1 LRSRPTRLLLF
12 REFNARICLFDI
24 VVSKQPG
31 LNVFLDIDREQP
43 ERDAQSDS
51 AVRRRHLR
59 DVRRPYERLQC
70 IAERIDDEIEDE
82 LNNLAVKE
90 QPYLLEV
97 LDKRSGL

>member
-1 LRSRPTRLLLF
+1 
-12 REFNARICLFDI
+12 
-24 VVSKQPG
+24 
-31 LNVFLDIDREQP
+31 
-43 ERDAQSDS
+43 
-51 AVRRRHLR
+51 LR